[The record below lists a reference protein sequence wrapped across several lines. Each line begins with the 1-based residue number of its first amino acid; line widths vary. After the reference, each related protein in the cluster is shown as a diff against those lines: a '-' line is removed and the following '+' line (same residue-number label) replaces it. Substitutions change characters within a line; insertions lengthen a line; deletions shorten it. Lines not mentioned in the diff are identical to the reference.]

1 MAVGSATLKDGT
13 PIIVRPVAVSDRHL
27 LEEGFQRLSERSRYQ
42 RFFRVIERLRD
53 GELDFFVTVDHDEHE
68 AVGALAE
75 DGSTGLG
82 IARYIRLAP
91 HSPAAEVAIVV
102 ADDAQGTGV
111 GRVLMGALAERARA
125 NGVQRFVARTG
136 AGNRPFRRLAER
148 LSPTRLLAVEGGTIV
163 LESAAGAARDPAR
176 RCGGDAGRGRAT
188 PEHGGGGGAPL
199 S

>member
-13 PIIVRPVAVSDRHL
+13 PIIVRPVAVSDCHL

-42 RFFRVIERLRD
+42 RFLRVIERLRD
-53 GELDFFVTVDHDEHE
+53 EELDLFISVDHDEQE

-102 ADDAQGTGV
+102 ADDAQGKGV
-111 GRVLMGALAERARA
+111 GRVLMDVLAERAPS
-125 NGVQRFVARTG
+125 NGVQRFVAQTG
-136 AGNRPFRRLAER
+136 AGNRPLRRLMER
-148 LSPTRLLAVEGGTIV
+148 LGPTHLLAGEGGTIE
-163 LESAAGAARDPAR
+163 LE
-176 RCGGDAGRGRAT
+176 T
-188 PEHGGGGGAPL
+188 TL
-199 S
+199 